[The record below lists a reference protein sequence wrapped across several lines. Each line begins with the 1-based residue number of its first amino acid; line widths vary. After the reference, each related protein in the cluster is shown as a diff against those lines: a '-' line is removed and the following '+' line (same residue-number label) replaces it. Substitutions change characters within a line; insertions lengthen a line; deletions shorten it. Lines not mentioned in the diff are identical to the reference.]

1 MNKKKYLIIAG
12 LIAFFAIIIVV
23 VLLSKN
29 KKNNWIDSIL
39 DSDTYSIVIADC
51 TNNEKKLAKEV
62 LKEISTQWKNLSDN
76 GPWMGDEN
84 TCYTTV
90 TINYEKDGI
99 IREAQL
105 LLVDDSSFVLTIDNV
120 KEYYTNSKNLNTYLN
135 KNFE

>member
-1 MNKKKYLIIAG
+1 MNKKKYLIISG
-12 LIAFFAIIIVV
+12 LIALFAIIIIV

-39 DSDTYSIVIADC
+39 EVSNYSINIADC
-51 TNNEKKLAKEV
+51 NNNEIELTKEA
-62 LKEISTQWKNLSDN
+62 LNKISNEWNKLSDN

-90 TINYEKDGI
+90 TINYEKEGI
-99 IREAQL
+99 VREAQL
-105 LLVDDSSFVLTIDNV
+105 LLIDDSSLVLTIDNV